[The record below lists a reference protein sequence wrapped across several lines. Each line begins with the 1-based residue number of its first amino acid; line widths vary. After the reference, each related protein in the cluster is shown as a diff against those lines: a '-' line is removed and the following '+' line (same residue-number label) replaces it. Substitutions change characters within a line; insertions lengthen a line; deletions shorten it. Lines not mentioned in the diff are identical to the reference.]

1 MKHTKKVIIAV
12 GAILFLLAAVFLA
25 GRFGWKLLG
34 FRACQGA
41 GIEAVEVSEG
51 SVRIAGFYPGSFPEG
66 FCGCYS
72 KEQGNTLYVGF
83 RFSSVFGFFSPGDF
97 DITIPVKGHIDEVVM
112 KTSRDETSVWRA
124 EQAAVPQAYTA
135 VPEAYIPLLQQY
147 HTALAEAWTAEQMQ
161 EAGLN
166 PIVTEICPADPLA
179 QLGYRAEDLDGDGTP
194 ELVIGTMAGDDLSGK
209 MVVAL
214 YTLPADG
221 APQLL
226 FDSTAQ
232 SCYYYAGNARFANL
246 GSSDLGGSFVTT
258 VRLEDGEMIDM
269 TYTTDPADYIQ
280 LGLTPFSQWNA

>member
-1 MKHTKKVIIAV
+1 MKHIKKVIIAV
-12 GAILFLLAAVFLA
+12 GAILFLLAAVFLV

-41 GIEAVEVSEG
+41 GIEAVEISEG
-51 SVRIAGFYPGSFPEG
+51 SVRITGFYPGSFPEG

-72 KEQGNTLYVGF
+72 KEQGNALYVGF

-97 DITIPVKGHIDEVVM
+97 DITIPVKGHIDEVIM

-124 EQAAVPQAYTA
+124 EQDAVSQAYTAVPQAYTA
-135 VPEAYIPLLQQY
+135 LLQQY
-147 HTALAEAWTAEQMQ
+147 HTALAEQWNAAQMQ

-166 PIVTEICPADPLA
+166 PIAADICPADPLA
-179 QLGYRAEDLDGDGTP
+179 QLGYCTEDLDGDGTP
-194 ELVIGTMAGDDLSGK
+194 ELVIGTTRGDDLSGTLI
-209 MVVAL
+209 VSL
-214 YTLPADG
+214 YTLDPDI

-232 SCYYYAGNARFANL
+232 SCYYYAGNAGFANL
-246 GSSDLGGSFVTT
+246 GSSDLGSSFVTT

-269 TYTTDPADYIQ
+269 TYTTAPADYMP
-280 LGLTPFSQWNA
+280 LELTPFSQWNA

>member
-1 MKHTKKVIIAV
+1 MRHIKKVVIAA

-34 FRACQGA
+34 FRACQSA
-41 GIEAVEVSEG
+41 GIEAVEISEG

-72 KEQGNTLYVGF
+72 QEQGNTLYVGF

-112 KTSRDETSVWRA
+112 KTGTDEVSVWRA
-124 EQAAVPQAYTA
+124 EQAAVPQAYA
-135 VPEAYIPLLQQY
+135 ALLQQY
-147 HTALAEAWTAEQMQ
+147 HIALAEQWNAAQLQ
-161 EAGLN
+161 KAGLN
-166 PIVTEICPADPLA
+166 PIAADICPADPLA
-179 QLGYRAEDLDGDGTP
+179 QLGYCAEDLDGDGTP
-194 ELVIGTMAGDDLSGK
+194 ELVIGTTRGDDLSGTLIA
-209 MVVAL
+209 AL
-214 YTLPADG
+214 YTLDAGG

-232 SCYYYAGNARFANL
+232 SCYYYVGNARFANL

-280 LGLTPFSQWNA
+280 LELTPFSQWNA